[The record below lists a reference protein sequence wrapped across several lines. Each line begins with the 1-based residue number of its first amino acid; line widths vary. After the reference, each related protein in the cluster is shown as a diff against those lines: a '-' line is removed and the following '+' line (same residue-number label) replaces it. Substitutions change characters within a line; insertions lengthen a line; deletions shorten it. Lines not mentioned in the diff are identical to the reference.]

1 MESIMLALQIYGM
14 GFIIAFLLAVMIK
27 ALLYTIRVFSRNKTK
42 NPQHAE

>member
-14 GFIIAFLLAVMIK
+14 GIIIAFLLAVMIK
-27 ALLYTIRVFSRNKTK
+27 VLLYTIRVFSRKNSR

>member
-27 ALLYTIRVFSRNKTK
+27 TLLYTIRVFSRNNSK

>member
-27 ALLYTIRVFSRNKTK
+27 VLLYTIRVFSRNNSK